1 MSEQSGQES
10 VLREE
15 IIRMAQ
21 ESGLSLGHSF
31 AWSNLE
37 RFAALVATAKE
48 QQMRAD
54 GWRHCA
60 QGQRTTQ
67 FCGLTEHAI
76 AAERE
81 ACIRICTEVAR
92 IETQQFALDGA
103 VAAHECAQRIRE
115 RGEV

>member
-10 VLREE
+10 VLRDE

-31 AWSNLE
+31 AWSNLM
-37 RFAALVATAKE
+37 RFADLVA
-48 QQMRAD
+48 D
-54 GWRHCA
+54 S
-60 QGQRTTQ
+60 
-67 FCGLTEHAI
+67 
-76 AAERE
+76 ERE
-81 ACIRICTEVAR
+81 ACVRICTEVAR

-115 RGEV
+115 RGDV